1 MSIHDLLNNG
11 QFAARAPLADIV
23 KEFERA
29 RGAPLS
35 LEDKLKLSV
44 AENDARKAKQVQHED
59 LYAAIEKRRSEL
71 LESLHTMRGQRE
83 ELNGRIKDAQDAL
96 DALPVPKTRRA
107 KKPRELPEHP
117 SEGV

>member
-1 MSIHDLLNNG
+1 MDRMSLRDVVV
-11 QFAARAPLADIV
+11 Q
-23 KEFERA
+23 FERA

-44 AENDARKAKQVQHED
+44 AMNDARKARQVQHED

-96 DALPVPKTRRA
+96 DALPVPKTRYRRA
-107 KKPRELPEHP
+107 KKAEPRLDFVNNRGE
-117 SEGV
+117 